1 MPVEYVAHCLA
12 IPVRVCDIETKFIF
26 DTGIGLNLIS
36 EDLAAKVG
44 CRPDGSTFTGR
55 RMSGRPVTVPLGSL
69 SSLQVGARLMRDVPV
84 GIFDMHAM
92 AGLSDVEGKGNR

>member
-1 MPVEYVAHCLA
+1 M
-12 IPVRVCDIETKFIF
+12 RVCDIETKFIF